1 MTFKLDDDDELIL
14 MYRQFI
20 LVNDYFNDEQDPDD
34 E

>member
-1 MTFKLDDDDELIL
+1 MTFKLDDDDELLL

-20 LVNDYFNDEQDPDD
+20 LVNDYLNDYNDPD